1 MLQSGNGQL
10 LVAGHLL
17 SYLLLQV
24 CRYGEMVMMGHEDF
38 VFDNVLKA
46 ELKEAMN
53 TCVCVCVCVEGVNK
67 IITTCSVNNLK
78 G

>member
-53 TCVCVCVCVEGVNK
+53 TWRG
-67 IITTCSVNNLK
+67 
-78 G
+78 